1 MCIVLFNHATHT
13 EVRTINL
20 KINKRH
26 LLIDY
31 LPMALTATLIIASAV
46 WKEQS
51 FLKTLPTLITL
62 AVQILL
68 ARANRLTFLLGGAN
82 SILYALSY
90 FEETLYLQALSA
102 TVISM
107 PVQIY
112 SYFNWKKN
120 SVSNSPKLRELSP
133 LHKLLIAVGIVAG
146 WLIGN
151 RFIGNMM
158 RDAKYA
164 TADVLLFIM
173 GIVVTFL
180 SAFRFVDAQYLSLI
194 SGVLSLCLW
203 IRIAIESPQNVNY
216 VVIAA
221 YNLFRH
227 IETLINWSKLTVKN
241 TSVKRGNVNET
252 KSYT

>member
-1 MCIVLFNHATHT
+1 M
-13 EVRTINL
+13 RTINL

-120 SVSNSPKLRELSP
+120 SVSNFPKLRELSP

-158 RDAKYA
+158 CDAKYA

-216 VVIAA
+216 VVIAV